1 MVETTEIQ
9 MTTKIL
15 EVAQQLGFTATR
27 APATGRFL
35 GRRRPRALKQRLLE
49 QRRPWALKQRLLG
62 RRRLWEMRAMRP
74 DLVIENEGK
83 SVVIEVKRRQVL
95 PVGVEQVLDYVDALD
110 AKGVICVPD
119 AVLPNIARSVV
130 RYANNTD
137 IHICSISEVGD
148 VLNHLLSSPDVDR
161 SDR

>member
-1 MVETTEIQ
+1 MVETTEVQ
-9 MTTKIL
+9 MTTKII

-35 GRRRPRALKQRLLE
+35 GHRRPGALKQRLLE
-49 QRRPWALKQRLLG
+49 QRRTWTLKQRLLW
-62 RRRLWEMRAMRP
+62 RRRPKAIRP

-83 SVVIEVKRRQVL
+83 SVVIEVKRGQVL

-137 IHICSISEVGD
+137 IHICSISQVGD
-148 VLNHLLSSPDVDR
+148 VLNHLLSSPAVDR